1 MADVIN
7 NEKGFKVL
15 KVAACELTKTGDTA
29 ICDACGKVKME
40 GYYIAV
46 LNQWFCPECYNKW
59 YNHSINYANDRA
71 IEERHY
77 RNFQMWLDV

>member
-1 MADVIN
+1 MAEVIN

-15 KVAACELTKTGDTA
+15 KVAACELTKIGGMG
-29 ICDACGKVKME
+29 ICDACGKAKME

-46 LNQWFCPECYNKW
+46 LNQWYCPECYKRW
-59 YNHSINYANDRA
+59 YAGAKNYPEDRP
-71 IEERHY
+71 IEDRHY